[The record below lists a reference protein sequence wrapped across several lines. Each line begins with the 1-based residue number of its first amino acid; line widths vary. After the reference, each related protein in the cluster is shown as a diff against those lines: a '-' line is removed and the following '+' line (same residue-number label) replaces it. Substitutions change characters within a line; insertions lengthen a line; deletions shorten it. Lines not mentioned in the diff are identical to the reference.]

1 MHSSPCSQH
10 VTSSRENSPTASG
23 AQKAIAPPYAVAAL
37 PKTRMVAQ
45 QSHRLL
51 VCHGGKAAGSLA
63 AAGISLPL
71 TPASPRIRP
80 LTANCVR
87 PLSLRRGA
95 TNALLEKLRS
105 TVNHRSQGLVAG
117 ETAKLRHKCVHFPP
131 SNPRPRHFADHCCSQ
146 SRLHHPTGT
155 VICLMSPTMG
165 TRSQCSGC
173 STMSR
178 SPSPHLPPAA
188 AFRPWQSSRRRIAGR
203 HRLGWLFVL
212 YSSSCVC
219 QRLRV
224 LPDWFQAASTP
235 M

>member
-23 AQKAIAPPYAVAAL
+23 AQQAIAPPYAVAAL

-105 TVNHRSQGLVAG
+105 RVKHRSQRSSPG
-117 ETAKLRHKCVHFPP
+117 K
-131 SNPRPRHFADHCCSQ
+131 PRNFGINEC
-146 SRLHHPTGT
+146 
-155 VICLMSPTMG
+155 
-165 TRSQCSGC
+165 
-173 STMSR
+173 
-178 SPSPHLPPAA
+178 
-188 AFRPWQSSRRRIAGR
+188 AFRPQTHATATLLITVAHSR
-203 HRLGWLFVL
+203 
-212 YSSSCVC
+212 
-219 QRLRV
+219 
-224 LPDWFQAASTP
+224 ASTNRQGQ
-235 M
+235 